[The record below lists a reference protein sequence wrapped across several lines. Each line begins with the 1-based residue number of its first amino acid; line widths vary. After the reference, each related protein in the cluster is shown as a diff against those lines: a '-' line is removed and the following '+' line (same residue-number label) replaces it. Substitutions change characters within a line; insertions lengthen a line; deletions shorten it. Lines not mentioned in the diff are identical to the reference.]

1 VGASR
6 RREGLRPGGSRP
18 GLLLLR
24 LLVAARGW
32 LGAVAAGVQL
42 LLPLLVGCALA
53 RRGGKAA
60 WAAAEPGQG
69 GGLLLCWAR
78 ARRQGGAR
86 LAWALRWCAGWG
98 CGRPGLQGE
107 EAAVKE
113 ELRLP
118 RERSASG
125 GGGGGCGLK
134 PGAVAAVHVGDGDG
148 LD

>member
-32 LGAVAAGVQL
+32 LGAAAAGAQL

-69 GGLLLCWAR
+69 GGLLLRWAR
-78 ARRQGGAR
+78 ARRQ
-86 LAWALRWCAGWG
+86 
-98 CGRPGLQGE
+98 
-107 EAAVKE
+107 
-113 ELRLP
+113 
-118 RERSASG
+118 
-125 GGGGGCGLK
+125 
-134 PGAVAAVHVGDGDG
+134 
-148 LD
+148 